1 MAYIQMPGFTNSL
14 PHNMVHVPNST
25 DRRVQHLPLNKHVVD
40 STIIGTRQD
49 RTSENHDLRV
59 LQLANMVFFAAM
71 VHTSLHTI
79 LRYAPLSLAVSPT
92 SSTAVVGGRRVLPG
106 HDT

>member
-1 MAYIQMPGFTNSL
+1 MAYIQMPGFNNSL

-59 LQLANMVFFAAM
+59 LQLVNMGFFCSNGAYQSA
-71 VHTSLHTI
+71 H
-79 LRYAPLSLAVSPT
+79 YSPICSIKPSGFSNIINSGSGWT
-92 SSTAVVGGRRVLPG
+92 PCVARS
-106 HDT
+106 